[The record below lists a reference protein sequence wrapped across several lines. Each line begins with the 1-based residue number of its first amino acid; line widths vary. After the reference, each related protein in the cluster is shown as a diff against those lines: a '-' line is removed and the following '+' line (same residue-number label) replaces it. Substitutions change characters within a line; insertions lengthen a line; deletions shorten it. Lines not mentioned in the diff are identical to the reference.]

1 MGGGGGG
8 TFTSPC
14 NVQCAPTGNNQIISI
29 LIKSEEYKYL
39 LVGFN
44 EERIQTFYPV
54 TKLNQDLFYR
64 LIVFNIVFII
74 DGMVNAFQLCS
85 EQGFKPTWIKENKLL
100 ELNPTKTVTFI
111 QGDLVRTW
119 AHRAHLNNNSF

>member
-1 MGGGGGG
+1 M
-8 TFTSPC
+8 
-14 NVQCAPTGNNQIISI
+14 QCAPTGNNQIISI
-29 LIKSEEYKYL
+29 LIKSEEYRYL

-85 EQGFKPTWIKENKLL
+85 EQGFEPTWIKENKLL

-111 QGDLVRTW
+111 QGDLVRT
-119 AHRAHLNNNSF
+119 